1 MFLRNLSM
9 LKKPSIFIFL
19 AIMALFTGNLAISSE
34 NELKITINKEGS
46 GDRAEIGMSVSVH
59 YTGKLEDG
67 TVFDSSI
74 PRGQPFTF
82 TLGAG
87 QVIKGWDL
95 GVEGMTIGEKRNL
108 VIPPH
113 LGYGIRGAGA
123 TIPPNAT
130 LIFDVELLEVKM
142 PITLG
147 EMSPQEFIDAQ
158 ENGGVVIDIR
168 REEEWKE
175 TGIIKGSQ
183 TITAFTKNGK
193 IHPDFP
199 KKFFD
204 LIDDADVPILLYC
217 RTGNRT
223 GILAKA
229 LIDEVGQTNVSHLSE
244 GIVGWRKQGFPI
256 VDF

>member
-1 MFLRNLSM
+1 M

-19 AIMALFTGNLAISSE
+19 AIMALFTSNLAISSE

-67 TVFDSSI
+67 TVFDSSV

-130 LIFDVELLEVKM
+130 LIFDVELLEVTM

-147 EMSPQEFIDAQ
+147 ELSPQEFIEAQ

-204 LIDDADVPILLYC
+204 LIDDIDVPILLYC

-223 GILAKA
+223 GILGKA
-229 LIDEVGQTNVSHLSE
+229 LIDQIGQTNVSHLSE
-244 GIVGWRKQGFPI
+244 GIVGWKKQGFPI

>member
-1 MFLRNLSM
+1 M
-9 LKKPSIFIFL
+9 LKNSTLSIIF
-19 AIMALFTGNLAISSE
+19 AIITLFNGSSAISSE
-34 NELKITINKEGS
+34 SELKITINQEGS
-46 GDRAEIGMSVSVH
+46 GDRADIGMSVSVH

-74 PRGQPFTF
+74 PRGQPFNF

-95 GVEGMTIGEKRNL
+95 GVEGMKVGEKRNL

-113 LGYGIRGAGA
+113 LGYGVRGAGA

-130 LIFDVELLEVKM
+130 LIFDVELLEVTM
-142 PITLG
+142 PIILG
-147 EMSPQEFIDAQ
+147 ELTPQQFIDAQ

-183 TITAFTKNGK
+183 TITAFTKDGK

-204 LIDDADVPILLYC
+204 LINDVDVPILLYC

-223 GILAKA
+223 GILGKA
-229 LIDEVGQTNVSHLSE
+229 LIDQVGQTNVSHLRD
-244 GIVGWRKQGFPI
+244 GIVGWKKQGFPI

>member
-1 MFLRNLSM
+1 MLKNLSFFV
-9 LKKPSIFIFL
+9 SI
-19 AIMALFTGNLAISSE
+19 AILALFTGNLAFSSE
-34 NELKITINKEGS
+34 KELKITIEQEGF
-46 GDRAEIGMSVSVH
+46 GDSAEIGMSVSVH

-67 TVFDSSI
+67 TEFDSSI

-95 GVEGMTIGEKRNL
+95 GVEGMKIGEKRSL

-130 LIFDVELLEVKM
+130 LIFDIELLEVTM
-142 PITLG
+142 PITLRDL
-147 EMSPQEFIDAQ
+147 SPNDFIDAQ
-158 ENGGVVIDIR
+158 ENGGIVIDIR

-175 TGIIKGSQ
+175 TGILQGSNM
-183 TITAFTKNGK
+183 ITAFTKDGN

-204 LIDDADVPILLYC
+204 LINDIDVPILLYC

-223 GILAKA
+223 GILGQA
-229 LIDEVGQTNVSHLSE
+229 LIDQVGQTNVSHLSE
-244 GIVGWRKQGFPI
+244 GIVGWKKQGHPT
-256 VDF
+256 VDYKVE

>member
-1 MFLRNLSM
+1 MFSRNLSM

-67 TVFDSSI
+67 TVFDSSV

-130 LIFDVELLEVKM
+130 LIFDVELLEVTM

-147 EMSPQEFIDAQ
+147 ELSPQEFIEAQ

-183 TITAFTKNGK
+183 TITAFTKDGK

-204 LIDDADVPILLYC
+204 LIDDVDVPILLYC

-223 GILAKA
+223 GILGKA
-229 LIDEVGQTNVSHLSE
+229 LIDQVGQTNVSHLSD
-244 GIVGWRKQGFPI
+244 GIVEWKKQGFPV

>member
-1 MFLRNLSM
+1 M
-9 LKKPSIFIFL
+9 LKNPSLFIFL
-19 AIMALFTGNLAISSE
+19 AIMALFNGNLAISSE

-67 TVFDSSI
+67 TVFDSSV

-130 LIFDVELLEVKM
+130 LIFDVELLEVTM
-142 PITLG
+142 PITLN
-147 EMSPQEFIDAQ
+147 ELSPQEFIDAQ

-168 REEEWKE
+168 REEEWRE

-204 LIDDADVPILLYC
+204 LIDDVDVPILLYC

-223 GILAKA
+223 GILGKA
-229 LIDEVGQTNVSHLSE
+229 LIDQVGQTNVGHLSV
-244 GIVGWRKQGFPI
+244 GIVGWKKQGFPL

>member
-1 MFLRNLSM
+1 MLKNLSFFV
-9 LKKPSIFIFL
+9 SL
-19 AIMALFTGNLAISSE
+19 AILTLFNGNLAFSSE
-34 NELKITINKEGS
+34 NELKITINQNGS
-46 GDRAEIGMSVSVH
+46 GDSAETGMSVSVH

-95 GVEGMTIGEKRNL
+95 GVEGMKLGEKRSL

-130 LIFDVELLEVKM
+130 LIFDIELLEVTM
-142 PITLG
+142 PITIRDL
-147 EMSPQEFIDAQ
+147 SPNDFIEAQ
-158 ENGGVVIDIR
+158 ENGGIVIDIR

-175 TGIIKGSQ
+175 TGILQGSN
-183 TITAFTKNGK
+183 TITAFTKDGN

-204 LIDDADVPILLYC
+204 LINDIDVPILLYC

-223 GILAKA
+223 GILGQA
-229 LIDEVGQTNVSHLSE
+229 LIDQVGQTNVSHLSE
-244 GIVGWRKQGFPI
+244 GIVGWKKQGHPT
-256 VDF
+256 VDYKVE

>member
-1 MFLRNLSM
+1 M
-9 LKKPSIFIFL
+9 LKNSLFFIFF
-19 AIMALFTGNLAISSE
+19 AIVTLLSGNLAMSSDSG
-34 NELKITINKEGS
+34 LKITINQEGS
-46 GDRAEIGMSVSVH
+46 GDRADIGMSVSVH

-95 GVEGMTIGEKRNL
+95 GVEGMTVGEKRNL

-113 LGYGIRGAGA
+113 LGYGARGAGA

-130 LIFDVELLEVKM
+130 LIFDVELLEVTM

-147 EMSPQEFIDAQ
+147 ELSPQQFIDAR

-175 TGIIKGSQ
+175 TGIIEGSQ
-183 TITAFTKNGK
+183 TITAFSKDGK

-204 LIDDADVPILLYC
+204 LISDVDVPILLYC

-223 GILAKA
+223 GILGKA
-229 LIDEVGQTNVSHLSE
+229 LIDQVGQTNVSHLSD
-244 GIVGWRKQGFPI
+244 GIVGWKKQGFPI

>member
-1 MFLRNLSM
+1 MFSRNLSM

-19 AIMALFTGNLAISSE
+19 AIVALFTGNLAISSE

-67 TVFDSSI
+67 TVFDSSV

-130 LIFDVELLEVKM
+130 LIFDVELLEVTM

-147 EMSPQEFIDAQ
+147 ELSPQEFIEAQ

-204 LIDDADVPILLYC
+204 LIDDIDVPILLYC

-223 GILAKA
+223 GILGKA
-229 LIDEVGQTNVSHLSE
+229 LIEQIGQTNVSHLSE
-244 GIVGWRKQGFPI
+244 GIVGWTKQGFPI

>member
-1 MFLRNLSM
+1 M
-9 LKKPSIFIFL
+9 LKNVSFFVSL
-19 AIMALFTGNLAISSE
+19 AILTLFNGNLAFSSE
-34 NELKITINKEGS
+34 KELKITVEQEGS
-46 GDRAEIGMSVSVH
+46 GDSAEIGMSVSVH

-67 TVFDSSI
+67 TEFDSSI

-95 GVEGMTIGEKRNL
+95 GVEGMKIGEKRSL

-130 LIFDVELLEVKM
+130 LIFDIELLEVAM
-142 PITLG
+142 PITLR
-147 EMSPQEFIDAQ
+147 ELSPNDFIDAQ
-158 ENGGVVIDIR
+158 ENGGIVIDIR

-175 TGIIKGSQ
+175 TGILQGSNM
-183 TITAFTKNGK
+183 ITAFTKDGN

-204 LIDDADVPILLYC
+204 LINDIDVPILLYC

-223 GILAKA
+223 GILGQA
-229 LIDEVGQTNVSHLSE
+229 LIDQVGQTNVSHLSE
-244 GIVGWRKQGFPI
+244 GIVGWKKQGLPT
-256 VDF
+256 VDYKVE

>member
-1 MFLRNLSM
+1 MLKNLSFFV
-9 LKKPSIFIFL
+9 SL
-19 AIMALFTGNLAISSE
+19 AILALFNGNLAFSSE
-34 NELKITINKEGS
+34 KELKITIEQEGF
-46 GDRAEIGMSVSVH
+46 GDSAEIGMSVSVH

-67 TVFDSSI
+67 TEFDSSI

-82 TLGAG
+82 ILGAG

-95 GVEGMTIGEKRNL
+95 GVEGMKIGEKRSL

-130 LIFDVELLEVKM
+130 LIFDIELLEVTM
-142 PITLG
+142 PITLK
-147 EMSPQEFIDAQ
+147 ELSPNDFIDAQ
-158 ENGGVVIDIR
+158 ENGGIVIDIR

-175 TGIIKGSQ
+175 TGILQGSN
-183 TITAFTKNGK
+183 TITAFTKDGN

-204 LIDDADVPILLYC
+204 LINDIDVPILLYC

-223 GILAKA
+223 GILGQA
-229 LIDEVGQTNVSHLSE
+229 LIDQVGQTNVSHLSE
-244 GIVGWRKQGFPI
+244 GIVGWKKQGHPT
-256 VDF
+256 VDYKDE

>member
-1 MFLRNLSM
+1 MLKNLSFFV
-9 LKKPSIFIFL
+9 SL
-19 AIMALFTGNLAISSE
+19 AILALFNGNLAFSSE
-34 NELKITINKEGS
+34 KELKITIEQKGF
-46 GDRAEIGMSVSVH
+46 GDSAEIGMSVSVH

-67 TVFDSSI
+67 TEFDSSI

-95 GVEGMTIGEKRNL
+95 GVEGMKIGEKRSL

-130 LIFDVELLEVKM
+130 LTFDIELLEVTM
-142 PITLG
+142 PITLRDL
-147 EMSPQEFIDAQ
+147 SPNDFIDAQ
-158 ENGGVVIDIR
+158 ENGGIVIDIR

-175 TGIIKGSQ
+175 TGILQGSN
-183 TITAFTKNGK
+183 TITAFTKDGN

-204 LIDDADVPILLYC
+204 LINDIDVPILLYC

-223 GILAKA
+223 GILGQA
-229 LIDEVGQTNVSHLSE
+229 LIDQVGQTNVSHLSE
-244 GIVGWRKQGFPI
+244 GIVGWKKQGHPT
-256 VDF
+256 VDYKVK

>member
-1 MFLRNLSM
+1 M
-9 LKKPSIFIFL
+9 LKNTTLFIFL
-19 AIMALFTGNLAISSE
+19 AIMNLFIGNTAVSSE
-34 NELKITINKEGS
+34 EELKITVNKEGT

-95 GVEGMTIGEKRNL
+95 GVEGMTVGEKRKL

-130 LIFDVELLEVKM
+130 LIFDVELLEVTM
-142 PITLG
+142 PIKLG
-147 EMSPQEFIDAQ
+147 ELSPQDFVDAQ

-168 REEEWKE
+168 REEEWQE
-175 TGIIKGSQ
+175 TGIIKGSH

-193 IHPDFP
+193 IHPDFS

-204 LIDDADVPILLYC
+204 LIDDVDVPILLYC

-223 GILAKA
+223 GILGKA
-229 LIDEVGQTNVSHLSE
+229 LIDQVGQTNVSHLSD
-244 GIVGWRKQGFPI
+244 GIVGWKKQGFPI

>member
-1 MFLRNLSM
+1 MLKNLSFFV
-9 LKKPSIFIFL
+9 SL
-19 AIMALFTGNLAISSE
+19 AILTLFNGNLAFSSE
-34 NELKITINKEGS
+34 NELKITINQNGS
-46 GDRAEIGMSVSVH
+46 GDSAETGMSVSVH

-95 GVEGMTIGEKRNL
+95 GVEGMKLGEKRSL
-108 VIPPH
+108 VIPPN

-130 LIFDVELLEVKM
+130 LIFDIELLEVTM
-142 PITLG
+142 PITVRDL
-147 EMSPQEFIDAQ
+147 SPNDFIDAQ
-158 ENGGVVIDIR
+158 KNGGIVIDIR

-175 TGIIKGSQ
+175 TGILQGSN
-183 TITAFTKNGK
+183 TITAFTKDGN

-204 LIDDADVPILLYC
+204 LINDIDVPILLYC

-223 GILAKA
+223 GILGQA
-229 LIDEVGQTNVSHLSE
+229 LIDQVGQTNVSHLSE
-244 GIVGWRKQGFPI
+244 GIVGWKKQGHPT
-256 VDF
+256 VDYKVE

>member
-1 MFLRNLSM
+1 MLKNLSFFV
-9 LKKPSIFIFL
+9 SL
-19 AIMALFTGNLAISSE
+19 AILTLFNGNLAFSSE
-34 NELKITINKEGS
+34 NELKITINQNGS
-46 GDRAEIGMSVSVH
+46 GDSAETGMSVSVH

-95 GVEGMTIGEKRNL
+95 GVEGMKLGEKRSL

-130 LIFDVELLEVKM
+130 LIFDIELLEVAM
-142 PITLG
+142 PITLR
-147 EMSPQEFIDAQ
+147 ELSANDFIDAQ
-158 ENGGVVIDIR
+158 ENGGIVIDIR

-175 TGIIKGSQ
+175 TGILQGSN
-183 TITAFTKNGK
+183 TITAFTKDGN

-204 LIDDADVPILLYC
+204 LINDIDVPILLYC

-223 GILAKA
+223 GILGQA
-229 LIDEVGQTNVSHLSE
+229 LIDQVGQTNVSHLSE
-244 GIVGWRKQGFPI
+244 GIVGWKKQGHPT
-256 VDF
+256 VDYMVE

>member
-1 MFLRNLSM
+1 MLKNLSFFV
-9 LKKPSIFIFL
+9 SL
-19 AIMALFTGNLAISSE
+19 AILTLFNGNLAFSSE
-34 NELKITINKEGS
+34 NELKITINQNGS
-46 GDRAEIGMSVSVH
+46 GDSAETGMSVSVH

-95 GVEGMTIGEKRNL
+95 GVEGMKLGEKRSL

-130 LIFDVELLEVKM
+130 LIFDIELLEVTM
-142 PITLG
+142 PITLRDL
-147 EMSPQEFIDAQ
+147 SPNDFVDAQ
-158 ENGGVVIDIR
+158 ENGGIVIDIR

-175 TGIIKGSQ
+175 TGILQGSN
-183 TITAFTKNGK
+183 TITAFTKDGN

-204 LIDDADVPILLYC
+204 LINDIDVPILLYC

-223 GILAKA
+223 GILGQA
-229 LIDEVGQTNVSHLSE
+229 LIDQVGQTNVSHLSE
-244 GIVGWRKQGFPI
+244 GIVGWKKQGYPT
-256 VDF
+256 VDYKVE

>member
-1 MFLRNLSM
+1 MLKNLSFFV
-9 LKKPSIFIFL
+9 SL
-19 AIMALFTGNLAISSE
+19 AILTLFNGNLAFSSE
-34 NELKITINKEGS
+34 NELKITINQNGS
-46 GDRAEIGMSVSVH
+46 GDSAETGMSVSVH

-95 GVEGMTIGEKRNL
+95 GVEGMKLGEKRSL

-130 LIFDVELLEVKM
+130 LIFDIELLEVTM
-142 PITLG
+142 PITLRDL
-147 EMSPQEFIDAQ
+147 SPNDFIDAQ
-158 ENGGVVIDIR
+158 EKGGIVIDIR

-175 TGIIKGSQ
+175 TGILQGSN
-183 TITAFTKNGK
+183 TITAFTKDGN

-204 LIDDADVPILLYC
+204 LINDIDVPILLYC

-223 GILAKA
+223 GILGQA
-229 LIDEVGQTNVSHLSE
+229 LIDQVGQTNVSHLSE
-244 GIVGWRKQGFPI
+244 GIVGWKKQGHPT
-256 VDF
+256 VDYKVE

>member
-1 MFLRNLSM
+1 MLKNLSFFV
-9 LKKPSIFIFL
+9 SL
-19 AIMALFTGNLAISSE
+19 AILTLFNGNLAFSSE
-34 NELKITINKEGS
+34 NELKITINQNGS
-46 GDRAEIGMSVSVH
+46 GDSAETGMSVSVH

-74 PRGQPFTF
+74 PRGQPFKF

-95 GVEGMTIGEKRNL
+95 GVEGMKLGEKRSL

-130 LIFDVELLEVKM
+130 LIFDIELLEVTM
-142 PITLG
+142 PITLRDL
-147 EMSPQEFIDAQ
+147 SPNDFIDAQ
-158 ENGGVVIDIR
+158 ENGGIVIDIR

-175 TGIIKGSQ
+175 TGILQGSN
-183 TITAFTKNGK
+183 TITAFTKDGN

-204 LIDDADVPILLYC
+204 LINDIDVPILLYC

-223 GILAKA
+223 GILGQA
-229 LIDEVGQTNVSHLSE
+229 LIDQVGQTNVSHLSE
-244 GIVGWRKQGFPI
+244 GIVGWKKQGHPT
-256 VDF
+256 VDYKVE

>member
-46 GDRAEIGMSVSVH
+46 GDRAENGMSVSVH

-67 TVFDSSI
+67 TVFDSSV

-130 LIFDVELLEVKM
+130 LIFDVELLEVTM

-147 EMSPQEFIDAQ
+147 ELSPQEFIEAQ

-168 REEEWKE
+168 REEEWNE

-183 TITAFTKNGK
+183 TITAFTKDGK

-204 LIDDADVPILLYC
+204 LIDDVDVPILLYC

-223 GILAKA
+223 GILGKA
-229 LIDEVGQTNVSHLSE
+229 LIDQVGQTNVGHLSD
-244 GIVGWRKQGFPI
+244 GIVGWKKQGFPI
-256 VDF
+256 VGF

>member
-1 MFLRNLSM
+1 M
-9 LKKPSIFIFL
+9 LKNSTLSIFF
-19 AIMALFTGNLAISSE
+19 AIITLFNGSSAISSE
-34 NELKITINKEGS
+34 SELKITINQEGS
-46 GDRAEIGMSVSVH
+46 GDRADIGMSVSVH

-95 GVEGMTIGEKRNL
+95 GVEGMTVGEKRNL

-113 LGYGIRGAGA
+113 LGYGVRGAGA

-130 LIFDVELLEVKM
+130 LIFDVELLEVTM

-147 EMSPQEFIDAQ
+147 ELSPQQFIDAR

-183 TITAFTKNGK
+183 TITAFTKDGK

-204 LIDDADVPILLYC
+204 LINDVDVPILLYC

-223 GILAKA
+223 GILGKA
-229 LIDEVGQTNVSHLSE
+229 LIDQVGQTNVSHLSD
-244 GIVGWRKQGFPI
+244 GIVGWKKQGFSI

>member
-1 MFLRNLSM
+1 M
-9 LKKPSIFIFL
+9 LKKPSLFIFL
-19 AIMALFTGNLAISSE
+19 AIMTLFTGNLAISSE

-67 TVFDSSI
+67 TVFDSSV

-82 TLGAG
+82 TLGAV

-130 LIFDVELLEVKM
+130 LIFDVELLEVTM

-147 EMSPQEFIDAQ
+147 ELSPDEFIDAQ

-183 TITAFTKNGK
+183 TITAFTKDGK

-204 LIDDADVPILLYC
+204 LIDDVDVPILLYC

-223 GILAKA
+223 GILGKA
-229 LIDEVGQTNVSHLSE
+229 LIDQLGQTNVGHLSD
-244 GIVGWRKQGFPI
+244 GIVGWKKQGFPI

>member
-1 MFLRNLSM
+1 M
-9 LKKPSIFIFL
+9 LKNFSFFVSL
-19 AIMALFTGNLAISSE
+19 AILTLFNGNLAFSSE
-34 NELKITINKEGS
+34 NELKITINQNGS
-46 GDRAEIGMSVSVH
+46 GDSAETGMSVSVH

-95 GVEGMTIGEKRNL
+95 GVEGMKLGEKRSL

-130 LIFDVELLEVKM
+130 LIFDIELLEVTM
-142 PITLG
+142 PITLRDL
-147 EMSPQEFIDAQ
+147 SPNDFIDAQ
-158 ENGGVVIDIR
+158 ENGGIVIDIR

-175 TGIIKGSQ
+175 TGILQGSN
-183 TITAFTKNGK
+183 TITAFTKDGN

-204 LIDDADVPILLYC
+204 LINDIDVPILLYC

-223 GILAKA
+223 GILGQA
-229 LIDEVGQTNVSHLSE
+229 LIDQVGQTNVSHLSE
-244 GIVGWRKQGFPI
+244 GIVGWKKQGHPT
-256 VDF
+256 VDYKIE

>member
-1 MFLRNLSM
+1 M
-9 LKKPSIFIFL
+9 LKNSTFSIFF
-19 AIMALFTGNLAISSE
+19 AIITLFYGSSAISSE
-34 NELKITINKEGS
+34 SELKITINQEGS
-46 GDRAEIGMSVSVH
+46 GIRADIGMSVSVH

-95 GVEGMTIGEKRNL
+95 GVEGMKVGEKRNL

-113 LGYGIRGAGA
+113 LGYGVRGAGA

-130 LIFDVELLEVKM
+130 LIFDVELLEVTM

-147 EMSPQEFIDAQ
+147 ELTPQQFIDAQ

-183 TITAFTKNGK
+183 TITAFTKDGK

-204 LIDDADVPILLYC
+204 LVNDVDVPILLYC

-223 GILAKA
+223 GILGKA
-229 LIDEVGQTNVSHLSE
+229 LIDQD
-244 GIVGWRKQGFPI
+244 KQM
-256 VDF
+256 

>member
-1 MFLRNLSM
+1 MFKNRALIIFLTIF
-9 LKKPSIFIFL
+9 SIFTTKL
-19 AIMALFTGNLAISSE
+19 SSASE
-34 NELKITINKEGS
+34 NDLKITVNQEGS
-46 GDRAEIGMSVSVH
+46 GDRAEIGMIVSVH

-108 VIPPH
+108 IIPPH
-113 LGYGIRGAGA
+113 LGYGTRGAGG

-130 LIFDVELLEVKM
+130 LIFDVELIKVSA
-142 PITLG
+142 PIILG
-147 EMSPQEFIDAQ
+147 ELSPNEFINAQ
-158 ENGGVVIDIR
+158 EKGGIVIDIR
-168 REEEWKE
+168 REEEWRE
-175 TGIIKGSQ
+175 TGILKGSQ
-183 TITAFTKNGK
+183 TITAFTKEGQ

-204 LIDDADVPILLYC
+204 LISDVDVPILLYC

-223 GILAKA
+223 GILGKA
-229 LIDEVGQTNVSHLSE
+229 LIDQVGQTNVSHLSE
-244 GIVGWRKQGFPI
+244 GIVGWKKQGLP
-256 VDF
+256 VMDFKLN

>member
-1 MFLRNLSM
+1 
-9 LKKPSIFIFL
+9 
-19 AIMALFTGNLAISSE
+19 
-34 NELKITINKEGS
+34 
-46 GDRAEIGMSVSVH
+46 MSVSVH

-95 GVEGMTIGEKRNL
+95 GVEGMKLGEKRSL

-130 LIFDVELLEVKM
+130 LIFDIELLEVTM
-142 PITLG
+142 PITLRDL
-147 EMSPQEFIDAQ
+147 SPNDFIDAQ
-158 ENGGVVIDIR
+158 ENGGIVIDIR

-175 TGIIKGSQ
+175 TGILQGSN
-183 TITAFTKNGK
+183 TITAFTKDGN

-204 LIDDADVPILLYC
+204 LIDDIDVPILLYC

-223 GILAKA
+223 GMLGQA
-229 LIDEVGQTNVSHLSE
+229 LRDQVGQINVSHLSE
-244 GIVGWRKQGFPI
+244 GIVGWKKQGHPT
-256 VDF
+256 VDYKVE

>member
-1 MFLRNLSM
+1 M
-9 LKKPSIFIFL
+9 LKILSFFVSL
-19 AIMALFTGNLAISSE
+19 AILTLFNGNLAFSSE
-34 NELKITINKEGS
+34 NELKITINQNGS
-46 GDRAEIGMSVSVH
+46 GDSAETGMSVSVH

-95 GVEGMTIGEKRNL
+95 GVVGMKLGEKRSL

-130 LIFDVELLEVKM
+130 LIFDIELLEVTM
-142 PITLG
+142 PIILG
-147 EMSPQEFIDAQ
+147 ELSPSAFIDAKD
-158 ENGGVVIDIR
+158 NGGIVIDIR

-175 TGIIKGSQ
+175 TGILQGSN
-183 TITAFTKNGK
+183 TITAFTKDGN

-204 LIDDADVPILLYC
+204 LINDIDVPILLYC

-223 GILAKA
+223 GILGQA
-229 LIDEVGQTNVSHLSE
+229 LIDQVGQTNVSHLSE
-244 GIVGWRKQGFPI
+244 GIVGWKKQGLPT
-256 VDF
+256 VDYMVE

>member
-1 MFLRNLSM
+1 M
-9 LKKPSIFIFL
+9 LKNPSLFIFL

-67 TVFDSSI
+67 TVFDSSVS
-74 PRGQPFTF
+74 RGQPFTF
-82 TLGAG
+82 TPGAG

-130 LIFDVELLEVKM
+130 LIFDVELLEVTM
-142 PITLG
+142 PITLN
-147 EMSPQEFIDAQ
+147 ELSPQEFIDAQ

-168 REEEWKE
+168 REEEWRE

-204 LIDDADVPILLYC
+204 LIDDVDVPILLYC

-223 GILAKA
+223 GILGKA
-229 LIDEVGQTNVSHLSE
+229 LIDQVGQTNVGHLSD
-244 GIVGWRKQGFPI
+244 GIVGWTKQGFPV

>member
-1 MFLRNLSM
+1 MLKNLSFFV
-9 LKKPSIFIFL
+9 SL
-19 AIMALFTGNLAISSE
+19 AILALFNGNLAFSSE
-34 NELKITINKEGS
+34 KELKITIEQEGF
-46 GDRAEIGMSVSVH
+46 GDSAEIGMSVSVH

-67 TVFDSSI
+67 TEFDSSI

-95 GVEGMTIGEKRNL
+95 GVEGMKIGEKRSL

-130 LIFDVELLEVKM
+130 LTFDIELLEVTM
-142 PITLG
+142 PITLRDL
-147 EMSPQEFIDAQ
+147 SPNDFIDAQ
-158 ENGGVVIDIR
+158 ENGGIVIDIR

-175 TGIIKGSQ
+175 TGILQGSN
-183 TITAFTKNGK
+183 TITAFTKDGN

-204 LIDDADVPILLYC
+204 LINDIDVPILLYC

-223 GILAKA
+223 GILGQA
-229 LIDEVGQTNVSHLSE
+229 LIDQVGQTNVSHLSE
-244 GIVGWRKQGFPI
+244 GIVGWKKQGHPT
-256 VDF
+256 VDYKVE

>member
-1 MFLRNLSM
+1 MLKNLS
-9 LKKPSIFIFL
+9 FFVFL
-19 AIMALFTGNLAISSE
+19 AILTLFNGNLAFSSE
-34 NELKITINKEGS
+34 NELKITINQNGS
-46 GDRAEIGMSVSVH
+46 GDSAETGMSVSVH

-95 GVEGMTIGEKRNL
+95 GVEGMKLGEKRSL

-130 LIFDVELLEVKM
+130 LIFDIELLEVTM
-142 PITLG
+142 PITLRDL
-147 EMSPQEFIDAQ
+147 SPNDFIDAQ
-158 ENGGVVIDIR
+158 ENGGIVIDIR

-175 TGIIKGSQ
+175 TGILQGSN
-183 TITAFTKNGK
+183 TITAFTKDGN

-204 LIDDADVPILLYC
+204 LINDIDVPILLYC

-223 GILAKA
+223 GILGQA
-229 LIDEVGQTNVSHLSE
+229 LIDQVGQTNVSHLSE
-244 GIVGWRKQGFPI
+244 GIVGWKKQGHPT
-256 VDF
+256 VDYKVE